1 MAQIVNDNDQVNVQA
16 TGISN
21 LIDNYIYLYHIDKLI
36 IIPTYPEEISDAI
49 NTNFSGS
56 SAIGSSAPVQSFSN
70 AGPRTLTVQ
79 LDLHRDM
86 LYEVN
91 KSNVTTLY
99 NLDQE
104 INDDY
109 LDILIKG
116 LQSAAL
122 PRYQDTAK
130 MVDPPV
136 VAVRFGD
143 EIFCKGVL
151 QGGVSVSYS
160 GPILTNNKY
169 AMAKVSFTVTETDPY
184 DATSVLATGSFRGL
198 STDFVTHITKQTT

>member
-1 MAQIVNDNDQVNVQA
+1 MAQLVNNNDQATIQA

-21 LIDNYIYLYHIDKLI
+21 LIDNYIYLYHLDQLI
-36 IIPTYPEEISDAI
+36 IIPTYPEELSDAI

-56 SAIGSSAPVQSFSN
+56 PAIASSAPVQSFSN

-86 LYEVN
+86 LYDVN
-91 KSNVTTLY
+91 KTNLTY
-99 NLDQE
+99 NAVGIDE
-104 INDDY
+104 EDY
-109 LDILIKG
+109 MDILIKG

-136 VAVRFGD
+136 VAVRFGN
-143 EIFCKGVL
+143 EVFCKGVL

-184 DATSVLATGSFRGL
+184 DATAVLATGGFRGL